1 VSGDR
6 EDHTTG
12 EGGPAVTEER
22 KLTEYLKRVTADL
35 IKTRR
40 RVQELE
46 TERQEPIAVVGMACR
61 YPGGVQSP
69 EDLWHLVDSGTDAI
83 TPFPRDR
90 GWDIE
95 QIYDPDPEHSG
106 TSYVDRGG
114 FLHQAGEFD
123 AAFFGM
129 SPREALATDPQ
140 QRLLLEITWE
150 AAERAGIDP
159 AALKGSDTGVYVG
172 VIAQDYGP
180 VTPNG
185 VPAGIEGFAVGN
197 QTSVASGRIAY
208 TLGLK
213 GPAITL
219 DTACSSSL
227 VAIHL
232 AVQALQN
239 RGCALA
245 FAGGA
250 TVLPSPRG
258 FIEFSRQRGLAP
270 DGHCK
275 PFAAAAD
282 GTAWAEGA
290 GVLLLERLSDARRNG
305 HPVHAVIAG
314 SAINQDGASNGLTA
328 PSGPAQE
335 QVIRQ
340 ALADARL
347 LTADIDAVEAHGT
360 GTPLGDPIEA
370 DALLATYGQGRPAD
384 RPLWLGSVKS
394 NLGHAQAAAGVCGVI
409 KMVEAMRHGRLP
421 RTLHVDAPSP
431 HVDWSAG
438 AVRLLTEEVPWPAAD
453 RPRRAAVSSFGISG
467 TNAHLIVEQ
476 APDTDPSPRQPAS
489 GEPGTQPW
497 VLSARTASA
506 LADSAGRLLH
516 HLRTRPEETPAR
528 IGWSLA
534 STRSTLEHRAVV
546 VGTDH
551 ASFADGLRA
560 LHEHGTSPRLRTG
573 TAAAP
578 PRTAFLFSGQ
588 GGQRLGM
595 GRELHA
601 AYPAFATT
609 FDEVCE
615 ALDPHL
621 PRPLREVVWASGSG
635 PDAGLLDRTEYVQPA
650 LFALQVALFR
660 LLAAFGV
667 HPDHLIGHSVG
678 ELALAHC
685 AGMLSLQDAA
695 TLVTARGRL
704 MQALPDGGAM
714 IAVEATEQELRGS
727 IDGLEDRLGI
737 AAVNGP
743 RAVVLSGAAN
753 EAERIAERWRTQ
765 GRQIRRLTVS
775 HAFHSPLMNP
785 ALDDFRRVV
794 AGVDFHEPR
803 LAIVCG
809 STGTSADER
818 LRSPEYWVEHLRG
831 TVRFHDGLTR
841 LHELGTE
848 AYVELGPDSVL
859 AALVQRAPSAA
870 APTDPGA
877 GQGAMRVVTP
887 LLRRDRPEPETLL
900 TALAALH
907 ADGTDVSWKPA
918 FGENPPEPVELPTAA
933 FERKRYWLPSTQAE
947 DRRSR
952 ERFWTAVD
960 RGDVEAVARI
970 LGTDDDRP
978 RTLAD
983 LVADLAAWRDRP
995 EPAAPADGTA
1005 HRTVWPWTAVP
1016 GVPLL
1021 TGRWLAVLPR
1031 GGTDDPDVA
1040 AVTAALTRAG
1050 AEVVPV
1056 VLDADGDGADVPGA
1070 LRAALDHGARTAAAP
1085 GAHDPGV
1092 VGVLSLIACHTQA
1105 DDPTEAVLP
1114 ELLTTHRLDAALAE
1128 SGLDVPLWCVTR
1140 AAVDPGGDRPGTA
1153 AAHLWALGETR
1164 RSAKTPWYGLV
1175 DLPERPTRRELDW
1188 LVAVLADSTG
1198 PDHVALRPGGIRVR
1212 RLARDTASP
1221 SATEPALT
1229 GTVVITDAGTPL
1241 TGAVARW
1248 TAARGADHVLVLS
1261 WPGRDFA
1268 PTEDP
1273 AALTDGCPTTVVP
1286 CDPADRSRLAAAL
1299 AAVPSRHPLGAVLHL
1314 GLAGDPRDTAVQ
1326 DVDVQAAADAAR
1338 NLDDLTR
1345 ESPSAHFMLF
1355 APFASP
1361 LDGGSQ
1367 IEHALLHA
1375 VHDTLVRRRRA
1386 AGAAGVSVAW
1396 GPADGAG
1403 SEVTAALD
1411 RALGGGEPSLVVA
1424 DIPLTHLLTEY
1435 AGRPAH
1441 PLLRDLFDAAPVDGD
1456 LDAAGGHSRLTVHL
1470 AELPAEERQGALLSL
1485 VRKSTALALGHSTTD
1500 AVPED
1505 VAFVDLGLT
1514 SFTAFELRSRLV
1526 EVTGIELP
1534 LSEIF
1539 EHPSPTALAGYLHAA
1554 LEGAATRLG
1563 RAVAGF
1569 RGHRGH
1575 QERE

>member
-1 VSGDR
+1 M
-6 EDHTTG
+6 
-12 EGGPAVTEER
+12 TEEG

-35 IKTRR
+35 IKSRR
-40 RVQELE
+40 RVRELE

-69 EDLWHLVDSGTDAI
+69 EDLWHLVDSGTDAV

-95 QIYDPDPEHSG
+95 HIHHPDPEHSG

-114 FLHQAGEFD
+114 FLYQAGEFD
-123 AAFFGM
+123 NAFFGM

-180 VTPNG
+180 VTPHG

-227 VAIHL
+227 VSIHL
-232 AVQALQN
+232 AVQALLN
-239 RGCALA
+239 RSCSLA

-270 DGHCK
+270 DGRCK

-305 HPVHAVIAG
+305 HRVHAVIVG
-314 SAINQDGASNGLTA
+314 SAVNQDGASNGLTA

-347 LTADIDAVEAHGT
+347 LTADIDVVEAHGT

-394 NLGHAQAAAGVCGVI
+394 NLGHTQASAGVCGVI

-438 AVRLLTEEVPWPAAD
+438 AVRLLTEQVPWPAVD

-476 APDTDPSPRQPAS
+476 APEPEPAPRESAT
-489 GEPGTQPW
+489 GEPTTQPW
-497 VLSARTASA
+497 VLSARTESA
-506 LADSAGRLLH
+506 LADSARRLLH

-528 IGWSLA
+528 IGWALA
-534 STRSTLEHRAVV
+534 STRSSFEHRAVV
-546 VGTDH
+546 VGTDR
-551 ASFADGLRA
+551 ASFIDGLRA
-560 LHEHGTSPRLRTG
+560 LCEHGTSPRLRTG

-595 GRELHA
+595 GRELHS
-601 AYPAFATT
+601 AYPAFATA
-609 FDEVCE
+609 FDEACE
-615 ALDPHL
+615 ALDRHL
-621 PRPLREVVWASGSG
+621 SRPLRDVVRASGNG
-635 PDAGLLDRTEYVQPA
+635 PDADLLDRTEYAQPA

-685 AGMLSLQDAA
+685 AGMLSLEDAA
-695 TLVTARGRL
+695 MLVAARGRL

-714 IAVEATEQELRGS
+714 IAVEATEQEVREAVA
-727 IDGLEDRLGI
+727 GLEGRLGI

-743 RAVVLSGAAN
+743 RAVVLSGAAD
-753 EAERIAERWRTQ
+753 ETERIAERWRVQ
-765 GRQIRRLTVS
+765 GRQVRRLTVS
-775 HAFHSPLMNP
+775 HAFHSPLMDP
-785 ALDDFRRVV
+785 VLDDFRRVV
-794 AGVDFHEPR
+794 AKVDFHEPR
-803 LAIVCG
+803 IAIVCG
-809 STGTSADER
+809 STGASADER

-841 LHELGTE
+841 LRELGTE
-848 AYVELGPDSVL
+848 AYVELGPDGVL
-859 AALVQRAPSAA
+859 AALVQRTPSFA
-870 APTDPGA
+870 APADSQAGPGTA
-877 GQGAMRVVTP
+877 RVVTP
-887 LLRRDRPEPETLL
+887 LLHRDRPEPETLL

-907 ADGTDVSWKPA
+907 VEGTEVSWRPA
-918 FGENPPEPVELPTAA
+918 FGGIPPAPAELPTYP
-933 FERKRYWLPSTQAE
+933 FQRRRYWLPSIPAE
-947 DRRSR
+947 DQPRRD
-952 ERFWTAVD
+952 RFWTAVD
-960 RGDVEAVARI
+960 RGDVEEVARI
-970 LGTDDDRP
+970 LGGDADRP

-983 LVADLAAWRDRP
+983 LVAGLSAWRERP
-995 EPAAPADGTA
+995 GTAAPADCVV
-1005 HRTVWPWTAVP
+1005 HRTAWPWTAVP

-1021 TGRWLAVLPR
+1021 TGRWLAVFPR
-1031 GGTDDPDVA
+1031 SGAHDPYLS

-1050 AEVVPV
+1050 AEVVAV
-1056 VLDADGDGADVPGA
+1056 VLDAGADVAAA
-1070 LRAALDHGARTAAAP
+1070 LRAALGTATGADAQTPDVA
-1085 GAHDPGV
+1085 
-1092 VGVLSLIACHTQA
+1092 GVLSLIACHA
-1105 DDPTEAVLP
+1105 RTEDLVEAAP
-1114 ELLTTHRLDAALAE
+1114 SELLTTHRLDAALAE
-1128 SGLDVPLWCVTR
+1128 VLLDVPLWCVTR
-1140 AAVDPGGDRPGTA
+1140 AAVDPDGHRTGTA
-1153 AAHLWALGETR
+1153 AALLWALGETR
-1164 RSAKTPWYGLV
+1164 RSARTPWYGLV

-1188 LVAVLADSTG
+1188 LVAVLADPTG
-1198 PDHVALRPGGIRVR
+1198 PDHVALRPGGVRVR
-1212 RLARDTASP
+1212 RLVRDTASP
-1221 SATEPALT
+1221 SAAAPALT
-1229 GTVVITDAGTPL
+1229 GTVVITDG
-1241 TGAVARW
+1241 GARPTRAAARW
-1248 TAARGADHVLVLS
+1248 AAERGADHVLVLS
-1261 WPGRDFA
+1261 RPGRAFA

-1273 AALTDGCPTTVVP
+1273 AGLTHGCPTTVVP
-1286 CDPADRSRLAAAL
+1286 CDLADRSRLAAAL
-1299 AAVPSRHPLGAVLHL
+1299 AAVPSEHPLGAVLHL
-1314 GLAGDPRDTAVQ
+1314 GPAGDSWDPADQGLDIR
-1326 DVDVQAAADAAR
+1326 AAADAAR

-1345 ESPSAHFMLF
+1345 ERPPAHFVLF
-1355 APFASP
+1355 SPFTSP
-1361 LDGGSQ
+1361 LDGGSR

-1375 VHDTLVRRRRA
+1375 VHDALVLRRRA
-1386 AGAAGVSVAW
+1386 AGAAGISVAR
-1396 GPADGAG
+1396 AATDAAG
-1403 SEVTAALD
+1403 SDLTAALD
-1411 RALGGGEPSLVVA
+1411 RALGGGEPSLVAAPV
-1424 DIPLTHLLTEY
+1424 PLTQLLTEY
-1435 AGRPAH
+1435 AGRSAH
-1441 PLLRDLFDAAPVDGD
+1441 PLLRDLFDAAPGD
-1456 LDAAGGHSRLTVHL
+1456 RDPGAAGGRNKVTAHL
-1470 AELPAEERQGALLSL
+1470 AELLAEERQGALLSL
-1485 VRKSTALALGHSTTD
+1485 VRRSTAFALGHSTVD

-1505 VAFVDLGLT
+1505 ATFVDLGLT
-1514 SFTAFELRSRLV
+1514 SFTAFELRNRLV

-1539 EHPSPTALAGYLHAA
+1539 EHPSPSALAGYLHAA
-1554 LEGAATRLG
+1554 FEGVTAA
-1563 RAVAGF
+1563 
-1569 RGHRGH
+1569 
-1575 QERE
+1575 

>member
-1 VSGDR
+1 M
-6 EDHTTG
+6 
-12 EGGPAVTEER
+12 TEEG

-40 RVQELE
+40 RVQDLE
-46 TERQEPIAVVGMACR
+46 AERQEPIAVVGMACR

-69 EDLWHLVDSGTDAI
+69 QDLWHLVDAGTDAI

-95 QIYDPDPEHSG
+95 QVCHPDPEHTG

-114 FLHQAGEFD
+114 FLHQAGDFD

-180 VTPNG
+180 VTPHG

-227 VAIHL
+227 VSIHL
-232 AVQALQN
+232 AVQALRN

-270 DGHCK
+270 DGRCK

-305 HPVHAVIAG
+305 HPVHAVITG
-314 SAINQDGASNGLTA
+314 SAVNQDGASNGLTA

-347 LTADIDAVEAHGT
+347 LTADVDVVEAHGT

-394 NLGHAQAAAGVCGVI
+394 NLGHTQAAAGVCGVI

-421 RTLHVDAPSP
+421 RTLHVDVPSP

-438 AVRLLTEEVPWPAAD
+438 AVRLLTEEAPWPAVD

-467 TNAHLIVEQ
+467 TNAHVIVEQ
-476 APDTDPSPRQPAS
+476 APEPEPAPREPGT

-497 VLSARTASA
+497 ILSARTEAA
-506 LADSAGRLLH
+506 LADSARRLLH

-528 IGWSLA
+528 IGRTLA
-534 STRSTLEHRAVV
+534 STRSSLEHRAVV

-560 LHEHGTSPRLRTG
+560 LCEHGTSPRLRTG
-573 TAAAP
+573 TAGAP

-595 GRELHA
+595 GRELHF
-601 AYPAFATT
+601 AYPAFATA

-615 ALDPHL
+615 ALDRHL
-621 PRPLREVVWASGSG
+621 PRPLRNVVWASGNG
-635 PDAGLLDRTEYVQPA
+635 PDAGLLDRTEYAQPA

-685 AGMLSLQDAA
+685 AGMLSLEDAA
-695 TLVTARGRL
+695 TLVAARGRL
-704 MQALPDGGAM
+704 MQTLPDGGAM
-714 IAVEATEQELRGS
+714 IAVEATEQEAREAV
-727 IDGLEDRLGI
+727 DGLEDRLGI

-743 RAVVLSGAAN
+743 RAVVLSGAAA
-753 EAERIAERWRTQ
+753 EAERIAERWRVQ
-765 GRQIRRLTVS
+765 GRQVRRLTVS
-775 HAFHSPLMNP
+775 HAFHSPLMDP
-785 ALDDFRRVV
+785 VLDDFRRVV
-794 AGVDFHEPR
+794 AQADFQEPR
-803 LAIVCG
+803 IAIVCG
-809 STGTSADER
+809 ATGASADER

-841 LHELGTE
+841 LRELGTE
-848 AYVELGPDSVL
+848 AYVEVGPDGVL
-859 AALVQRAPSAA
+859 ASLVQRTTSVTTPADPQTA
-870 APTDPGA
+870 PGA
-877 GQGAMRVVTP
+877 VRVVTP

-900 TALAALH
+900 TALAVLH
-907 ADGTDVSWKPA
+907 VEGTDVSWSPA
-918 FGENPPEPVELPTAA
+918 FGGTGPEPAELPTYP
-933 FERKRYWLPSTQAE
+933 FQRKRYWLPSAPAE
-947 DRRSR
+947 DRPPQ

-960 RGDVEAVARI
+960 RGDVGEVARI

-983 LVADLAAWRDRP
+983 LVAGLAAWRGRP
-995 EPAAPADGTA
+995 ETAASADGVV

-1021 TGRWLAVLPR
+1021 TGHWLAVLPPNGAR
-1031 GGTDDPDVA
+1031 QPDLS

-1056 VLDADGDGADVPGA
+1056 VLDDGADVAAA
-1070 LRAALDHGARTAAAP
+1070 LRAALGTVTRAGAQTPDVA
-1085 GAHDPGV
+1085 
-1092 VGVLSLIACHTQA
+1092 GVLSLTACHGRAEDPDEDVPA
-1105 DDPTEAVLP
+1105 D
-1114 ELLTTHRLDAALAE
+1114 LLTARRLDAALAE
-1128 SGLDVPLWCVTR
+1128 AGLDVPLWCVTR
-1140 AAVDPGGDRPGTA
+1140 AAVAPDGDRPGTA
-1153 AAHLWALGETR
+1153 AALLWALGETR
-1164 RSAKTPWYGLV
+1164 RSARTPWYGLV
-1175 DLPERPTRRELDW
+1175 DLPETPTRRELDW
-1188 LVAVLADSTG
+1188 LTAVLADPTG
-1198 PDHVALRPGGIRVR
+1198 PDHVALRPGGVRVR

-1221 SATEPALT
+1221 PATVPALT
-1229 GTVVITDAGTPL
+1229 GTVVITDGGARL
-1241 TGAVARW
+1241 TGAAARW
-1248 TAARGADHVLVLS
+1248 AAERGAGHILVLAR
-1261 WPGRDFA
+1261 PGRPFA
-1268 PTEDP
+1268 PAEDP
-1273 AALTDGCPTTVVP
+1273 AALTHGRPTTVVP

-1299 AAVPSRHPLGAVLHL
+1299 AAVPSEHPLGAILHL
-1314 GLAGDPRDTAVQ
+1314 GPAGDPWDPAGQ
-1326 DVDVQAAADAAR
+1326 DAGVRAAADAAR
-1338 NLDDLTR
+1338 HLDDLTR
-1345 ESPSAHFMLF
+1345 DRPPAHFVLF
-1355 APFASP
+1355 SRFGSP
-1361 LDGGSQ
+1361 LDGGSR
-1367 IEHALLHA
+1367 IEDALLHT
-1375 VHDTLVRRRRA
+1375 VHDARVLRRRA
-1386 AGAAGVSVAW
+1386 SGASGVSVAW
-1396 GPADGAG
+1396 RPADDAG
-1403 SEVTAALD
+1403 SDLVAALD
-1411 RALGGGEPSLVVA
+1411 RAFAGREPSLVVA
-1424 DIPLTHLLTEY
+1424 AVPLTQLLTEY
-1435 AGRPAH
+1435 AGRSAH
-1441 PLLRDLFDAAPVDGD
+1441 PLLRDLFDPAPADRDPGAADERN
-1456 LDAAGGHSRLTVHL
+1456 RLTTHL
-1470 AELPAEERQGALLSL
+1470 RGLPAGERHSALLSL
-1485 VRKSTALALGHSTTD
+1485 VRRSTAFALGHSTVD

-1526 EVTGIELP
+1526 EITGIELP
-1534 LSEIF
+1534 LSEIY
-1539 EHPSPTALAGYLHAA
+1539 EHPSPSALAGYLHAA
-1554 LEGAATRLG
+1554 FEGVRAA
-1563 RAVAGF
+1563 
-1569 RGHRGH
+1569 
-1575 QERE
+1575 